1 MDGWMMSICDFFLLR
16 VKGMGYLGNRVIY
29 QRYTGCDFPV
39 VPPPTNSDLFRRL
52 FQRVLT
58 LLRTPRAESSGF
70 TCDFQKNIC
79 DFLNF
84 ICETKHLI
92 SERRSRSN
100 VHLRVRHGTYEWPFL
115 FANPSAMLA
124 FKPTAP
130 TSAWTFPQHSN
141 SIYQWELPAIP
152 HAHSNPLRSTY
163 PLPLRNHP
171 APAHRAPPTNNPTPL
186 SRSQKKKRPGQNR
199 ISPSKQEH
207 HQIDAPDSRTYC
219 ILSRTPV
226 RRRQRD
232 RYAVWR

>member
-1 MDGWMMSICDFFLLR
+1 MSICDFFLLR
-16 VKGMGYLGNRVIY
+16 VKGMGYLENRVIY

-52 FQRVLT
+52 FLRVLT

-70 TCDFQKNIC
+70 TCDFQKNSC

-84 ICETKHLI
+84 ICETKHVI
-92 SERRSRSN
+92 CERRSRSN
-100 VHLRVRHGTYEWPFL
+100 IHLRVRHGTYEWPSL
-115 FANPSAMLA
+115 FANPSAMLP

-130 TSAWTFPQHSN
+130 ISAWTFSQHSI
-141 SIYQWELPAIP
+141 SISQCEPYAI
-152 HAHSNPLRSTY
+152 APLI
-163 PLPLRNHP
+163 HD
-171 APAHRAPPTNNPTPL
+171 H
-186 SRSQKKKRPGQNR
+186 KKKRPGQNR

>member
-1 MDGWMMSICDFFLLR
+1 
-16 VKGMGYLGNRVIY
+16 MGYLENRVIY

-92 SERRSRSN
+92 CERRSRSN
-100 VHLRVRHGTYEWPFL
+100 VHLRVRHGTYEWPSL
-115 FANPSAMLA
+115 FANPAAMLA

-130 TSAWTFPQHSN
+130 ISAWPFPQHST
-141 SIYQWELPAIP
+141 SISSCESSASAPQLPP
-152 HAHSNPLRSTY
+152 SHCH
-163 PLPLRNHP
+163 
-171 APAHRAPPTNNPTPL
+171 
-186 SRSQKKKRPGQNR
+186 QKRRPGQNR

-207 HQIDAPDSRTYC
+207 RQIDAPDSRTYC

-232 RYAVWR
+232 RYAVWQ